1 MVGCSSRKSKSDHPE
16 EIFLRNYA
24 IDLLT
29 PVYIPRMLLGT
40 QIMKIGIVGAGNI
53 GGTAAELFANAGHE
67 VVLSNSRG
75 PKSIASRVNSIGPTV
90 TAKTVEEAVQFGEV
104 ILLAIPWRKRQELPS
119 SELFEGKIVID
130 AMNPY
135 SENFEVLDLGNSTSS
150 EEVSKQLHT
159 SSLVKAFNTIYY
171 EHLRTKG
178 RRDAPKEDRFAI
190 FVAGDDPEAKAV
202 VSRLIEDIGFAPV
215 DSGSLREGGR
225 KQQPGSPIY
234 NNPMI
239 LEVACKRLAELTS

>member
-1 MVGCSSRKSKSDHPE
+1 
-16 EIFLRNYA
+16 
-24 IDLLT
+24 
-29 PVYIPRMLLGT
+29 
-40 QIMKIGIVGAGNI
+40 MKIGIVGAGNI
-53 GGTAAELFANAGHE
+53 GGTAAELFASAGHE
-67 VVLSNSRG
+67 VVISNSRG
-75 PKSIASRVNSIGPTV
+75 PQSIASRVNSIGPTV
-90 TAKTVEEAVQFGEV
+90 TAKTVKDAVQFGEV

-190 FVAGDDPEAKAV
+190 FVAGDDPKAKAV
-202 VSRLIEDIGFAPV
+202 VSRLIEDIGFASV

>member
-1 MVGCSSRKSKSDHPE
+1 MQYLGEKDKSCHH
-16 EIFLRNYA
+16 RN
-24 IDLLT
+24 
-29 PVYIPRMLLGT
+29 
-40 QIMKIGIVGAGNI
+40 
-53 GGTAAELFANAGHE
+53 
-67 VVLSNSRG
+67 S
-75 PKSIASRVNSIGPTV
+75 
-90 TAKTVEEAVQFGEV
+90 
-104 ILLAIPWRKRQELPS
+104 
-119 SELFEGKIVID
+119 EGKIVID

-178 RRDAPKEDRFAI
+178 RSDAPKEDRFAI
-190 FVAGDDPEAKAV
+190 FVAGDDPEAKAI

-215 DSGSLREGGR
+215 DSGSLRESGR